1 MKRLAPLLLISLLA
15 AGCGEIRHGQTEAER
30 VKMESEFSEL
40 ALSIAS
46 ATITSGPADD
56 KVMERFT
63 NQYIN
68 LTRKYR
74 NDLGDEEVKKRL
86 TDEVAQVQPW
96 CLPCG
101 VLLYRERA
109 KY

>member
-1 MKRLAPLLLISLLA
+1 
-15 AGCGEIRHGQTEAER
+15 
-30 VKMESEFSEL
+30 
-40 ALSIAS
+40 
-46 ATITSGPADD
+46 
-56 KVMERFT
+56 MERFT
-63 NQYIN
+63 SQYIN

-74 NDLGDEEVKKRL
+74 DDLGDEEVEKRL

-96 CLPCG
+96 CQPPG

>member
-1 MKRLAPLLLISLLA
+1 
-15 AGCGEIRHGQTEAER
+15 
-30 VKMESEFSEL
+30 MESEFSEL
-40 ALSIAS
+40 ALSIAG
-46 ATITSGPADD
+46 ATVTSGPADD

-74 NDLGDEEVKKRL
+74 DDLGEAEVKKRL
-86 TDEVAQVQPW
+86 TVEVAQVQPW

-101 VLLYRERA
+101 VLLYREPA